1 MFIYDPSFKAAARS
15 SALKKSTPNPDTGK
29 ALDLPAPGGPATM
42 NIRGANLSTEIAVDS
57 VPHVGGKIGVHAFPI
72 CIGNAEAFQLF
83 RCCLNPLSGR
93 LQMRV
98 GLRSGQLCCMSR
110 GHYFSIVFLPEDEC
124 DSTPSG

>member
-1 MFIYDPSFKAAARS
+1 
-15 SALKKSTPNPDTGK
+15 
-29 ALDLPAPGGPATM
+29 M

-110 GHYFSIVFLPEDEC
+110 GHYVFIIFLPEDEC

>member
-1 MFIYDPSFKAAARS
+1 
-15 SALKKSTPNPDTGK
+15 
-29 ALDLPAPGGPATM
+29 M
-42 NIRGANLSTEIAVDS
+42 NIRGATLSAEIAVDS
-57 VPHVGGKIGVHAFPI
+57 VPHVGGKIAVHAFPV
-72 CIGNAEAFQLF
+72 CIGNTEAFQLF
-83 RCCLNPLSGR
+83 CCCLNPLSGR

>member
-1 MFIYDPSFKAAARS
+1 
-15 SALKKSTPNPDTGK
+15 
-29 ALDLPAPGGPATM
+29 M
-42 NIRGANLSTEIAVDS
+42 NIRGANLSAEIAVDS

-72 CIGNAEAFQLF
+72 CIGNTEALQLF

-110 GHYFSIVFLPEDEC
+110 GHYVFIIFLPENEC